1 MGSNSSSGAGGSG
14 GSGNSK
20 SEMKKKAVADTQ
32 VSAYEREI
40 NKQKA
45 AEKKQKESFNNYD
58 KSNTNPNDNI
68 QTKPKSTLQKIADKS
83 PVYNLLTNN
92 PISKKTEQV
101 NRDFYDTKVKPYS
114 GNTKG
119 TYEDYIKSR
128 GRGEVDAMG
137 RTISQS
143 DGGGNQVVQA
153 PEVKAPKSIEV
164 SQVTPLLPE
173 VTAEEARATANE
185 LIRKRRRGRGR
196 SLSMLQTSSEGL
208 NNEGLTLSKKS
219 LLG

>member
-1 MGSNSSSGAGGSG
+1 MGSNGASSGG
-14 GSGNSK
+14 GNSRSDAFVNKK
-20 SEMKKKAVADTQ
+20 SKVKTVKRDKFG
-32 VSAYEREI
+32 YEI
-40 NKQKA
+40 
-45 AEKKQKESFNNYD
+45 KE
-58 KSNTNPNDNI
+58 
-68 QTKPKSTLQKIADKS
+68 
-83 PVYNLLTNN
+83 N
-92 PISKKTEQV
+92 PITKFVKGGGITGAIVSTVLPAGEKI
-101 NRDFYDTKVKPYS
+101 NREYYDTKVKNYS

-208 NNEGLTLSKKS
+208 NNEGLTLSKKI